1 MSSPPQNEV
10 TLRDLVTVLR
20 KRRKTVYTTV
30 IIFAVL
36 GGLYCAFSTRR
47 YQAIGKLQV
56 QKESAGAMDLS
67 DLMGSAGDAS
77 DPLSANIDLQT
88 QADIL
93 QSDTLALGTIE
104 DLHLESTPDFKGR
117 WNPMASLLSMIS
129 PAGPKDAP
137 GASLDEAPSRR
148 RTALKVFNK
157 NLTVK
162 PVGGTRLIEI
172 DYLNPDP
179 KLAAA
184 IVNSLMDGLKNYTFQ
199 TRYNA
204 TEGASKWLTG
214 QLDQLRVDSENLQAK
229 VVELDKESGVY
240 TLGMTDAQGREEA
253 YSGVL
258 DQLQQATQAMDLAE
272 QGRILK
278 GAIAHAAESG
288 DAEMLS
294 GLAGNTGGAT
304 TSSVGN
310 SLMLIQN
317 LRQQEATQAASLQ
330 QLESQYGAKYPQVI
344 QLRSSVAGL
353 DHSIRE
359 EIDRIKGRAESD
371 YQIAEQTD
379 AAAKQRYELAKKQA
393 DLLND
398 KAIQFTIV
406 SQEAQESRELY
417 EDLAKRLKE
426 AGVLEGL
433 KSTNITIV
441 DPGRVPAK
449 PDKPDVPL
457 YMALSVAGGLFLG
470 SCGALLVDTLDNK
483 IGGVADTEQTLGQP
497 VLGVL
502 PYSGE
507 LPSINDERP
516 LKKAHSAYIEAMRAL
531 RTALLLWQS
540 NAPPKVL
547 LVTSSIAGEGKS
559 TTSVHLAAVLAQYG
573 QRVLLVDADLRRGL
587 LRKRLNIPP
596 GPGLSALLSGQWS
609 GAEIPHIEG
618 TANLY
623 VLQAGQAP
631 PNPSELLGSAAMRAC
646 FEKWR
651 AEYDF
656 VILDGPPVLPVT
668 DGVLLSAQ
676 ADATLL
682 VARAGMTEK
691 PQLRRSFRMV
701 SREGGHLVGVVL
713 NGLRPNDESYYGYYG
728 YHRYDNTY
736 AEGSDA

>member
-1 MSSPPQNEV
+1 MPSPQQHEV
-10 TLRDLVTVLR
+10 NLRDLLSVLR
-20 KRRKTVYTTV
+20 RRRKTVFATV
-30 IIFAVL
+30 IVFALL
-36 GGLYCAFSTRR
+36 GGIYCTFSTRR
-47 YQAIGKLQV
+47 YQATGEIQV
-56 QKESAGAMDLS
+56 QKESADAMDLS
-67 DLMGSAGDAS
+67 DLMGSAGSAS

-104 DLHLESTPDFKGR
+104 DLHLEGTRDFQPR
-117 WNPMASLLSMIS
+117 WNPFGVLLNMIT

-137 GASLDEAPSRR
+137 GTTLENAPNRR
-148 RTALKVFNK
+148 RAALKIFSK

-184 IVNSLMDGLKNYTFQ
+184 IVNTLMQGLMDYTFQ

-204 TEGASKWLTG
+204 TDTASKWLSA
-214 QLDQLRVDSENLQAK
+214 QLTELRKDSENLQAK

-258 DQLQQATQAMDLAE
+258 DQLQQATQAMDLDE

-278 GAIAHAAESG
+278 GAIAHAAEAG

-294 GLAGNTGGAT
+294 GLAGNSGPGS
-304 TSSVGN
+304 TSSVSN
-310 SLMLIQN
+310 SLLLIQN
-317 LRQQEATQAASLQ
+317 LRQQEATQVASLQ
-330 QLESQYGAKYPQVI
+330 QLESEYGAKYPQVI
-344 QLRSSVAGL
+344 QLRNSVSAL
-353 DHSIRE
+353 DRSIHE
-359 EIDRIKGRAESD
+359 EISRIKGRAETD
-371 YQIAEQTD
+371 YQIAQQTETG
-379 AAAKQRYELAKKQA
+379 AKERYELAKKQA

-417 EDLAKRLKE
+417 EDLLKRLKE
-426 AGVLEGL
+426 AGILEGL
-433 KSTNITIV
+433 KSSNITIV

-449 PDKPDVPL
+449 PEKPNVPL
-457 YMALSVAGGLFLG
+457 YMALSLAGGLFLG

-502 PYSGE
+502 PYSTE
-507 LPSINDERP
+507 LPGINDERP
-516 LKKAHSAYIEAMRAL
+516 LKKSHSAYIEAMRAL

-559 TTSVHLAAVLAQYG
+559 TTSLHLAGVLAQYG

-587 LRKRLNIPP
+587 LRRRLNIPT
-596 GPGLSALLSGQWS
+596 GPGLSAMLSGQWG
-609 GAEIPHIEG
+609 GAEIPRIEG

-631 PNPSELLGSAAMRAC
+631 PNPSELLGSAAMQAC

-651 AEYDF
+651 KEYDF

-676 ADATLL
+676 VDATLL

-691 PQLRRSFRMV
+691 PQLRRSFGMV
-701 SREGGHLVGVVL
+701 HRDGSHLVGVVL
-713 NGLRPNDESYYGYYG
+713 NGLRPDDESYYGYYG